1 MANNEQ
7 WTRIGTINDMSKREF
22 VVKVAKGKEY
32 EFVVTATNQ
41 YGESLKKDSVKLIPV
56 LSGRSRL

>member
-1 MANNEQ
+1 
-7 WTRIGTINDMSKREF
+7 MSKREF